1 MFLYCFVLTSN
12 NCFIDLKKKKTNN
25 FFSSYP
31 IKLRSNP
38 AYSPTQNCRIRSSG
52 VNKKRRR
59 RRTGR
64 RRIAA
69 VGLFDYVAVKTI
81 QTLFPFD
88 ERRRDTSGGR
98 EKKNQN
104 IFKHNEIVKAAVSS
118 PTAAITSLHQDCV
131 PVKKE
136 IKKTRHFI
144 IKAKKKLL
152 PEMFC
157 DEPRA
162 QWCRQATFLVPSVFW
177 IIRDWASCNNCV
189 VKKVQIKGC
198 VTEKAEDRVR
208 LCA

>member
-1 MFLYCFVLTSN
+1 MYFYVLNLSNVLIFCFVLTSN
-12 NCFIDLKKKKTNN
+12 NCY

-31 IKLRSNP
+31 IKLKLNL

-98 EKKNQN
+98 EREKKN

-136 IKKTRHFI
+136 IRKTRHFI
-144 IKAKKKLL
+144 IKAKRKLL
-152 PEMFC
+152 P
-157 DEPRA
+157 
-162 QWCRQATFLVPSVFW
+162 
-177 IIRDWASCNNCV
+177 
-189 VKKVQIKGC
+189 
-198 VTEKAEDRVR
+198 
-208 LCA
+208 